1 MPKHI
6 LKISMVPT
14 SASRRKLI
22 SMHSNELHN
31 CRAPKADT
39 DLLALKAKQANLNFQ
54 VPLSFKESRSC

>member
-54 VPLSFKESRSC
+54 VP